1 MVHGCRMRASWIAEL
16 GVIVI
21 ADKKHIFCLMEDFD
35 EMASN
40 HAIKENFN
48 IS

>member
-1 MVHGCRMRASWIAEL
+1 MRASWIAEL

-21 ADKKHIFCLMEDFD
+21 ADKNHIFCLMEDFD

>member
-1 MVHGCRMRASWIAEL
+1 MGHGYRSRKSRIVEL

-21 ADKKHIFCLMEDFD
+21 AYKKHTFCLVEDFD

>member
-1 MVHGCRMRASWIAEL
+1 MDAEVGRL
-16 GVIVI
+16 GLLSLVQQLLLIKNVC
-21 ADKKHIFCLMEDFD
+21 FVLEDFD

-48 IS
+48 VN